1 MQVIANGQKIP
12 FNLTEEK
19 NGKEVL
25 QTLLLLTN
33 QANKLI
39 IECKINGE
47 PISLLERD
55 KFAEQPI
62 ASIETIEILV
72 EDKTRRVV
80 GCLKEIDG
88 LYTKISEAFT
98 DVSNTLIAGQKH
110 KALNLFSE
118 ALDNWR
124 KVINFLR
131 VIETSYKLTF
141 SEIEINGKKVEEANT
156 ELFKVLTEIKK
167 AIENEDLV
175 TIGDLVEYEL
185 KDKIK
190 EQKNIVTTLQDII
203 QKEAQKL
210 AQQVP

>member
-1 MQVIANGQKIP
+1 MQVIANGKKIP
-12 FNLTEEK
+12 FNLNEEK
-19 NGKEVL
+19 NGKEIL

-55 KFAEQPI
+55 KFAERPI
-62 ASIETIEILV
+62 ESIESIEILV
-72 EDKTRRVV
+72 EDKTRRVI

-110 KALNLFSE
+110 KALTLFSE

-124 KVINFLR
+124 KIIDFLR

-141 SEIEINGKKVEEANT
+141 SEIEVNGKKVEEANT

-190 EQKNIVTTLQDII
+190 EQRNIVITLQDII